1 MPRRRR
7 DPEPVAQRFGE
18 AVRAE
23 RERRGWTLEQLGER
37 MDSAHGKYL
46 GEVER
51 GFHSPTLTMAKRIAD
66 ALEMPLS
73 KLVAPIDNDR

>member
-7 DPEPVAQRFGE
+7 DPEPVARVFGE

-23 RERRGWTLEQLGER
+23 RERRGETLEQVGER
-37 MDSAHGKYL
+37 MGSGHGKYL

-66 ALEMPLS
+66 ALEVPLS
-73 KLVAPIDNDR
+73 ELVRDL